1 MSPGFSPVFVA
12 SLVHTLP
19 SEFPALIILLEV
31 GGEVELPVGEGTSR
45 DVTVTALLCS
55 GRLFLSKGSALILRP
70 PEEEFVAPPPPLLS
84 VESRSGG

>member
-19 SEFPALIILLEV
+19 SEFPAFIILLEV

-45 DVTVTALLCS
+45 DVTVTALWGKS
-55 GRLFLSKGSALILRP
+55 GR
-70 PEEEFVAPPPPLLS
+70 EEEMRTLISKPVDKAVP
-84 VESRSGG
+84 EKIH